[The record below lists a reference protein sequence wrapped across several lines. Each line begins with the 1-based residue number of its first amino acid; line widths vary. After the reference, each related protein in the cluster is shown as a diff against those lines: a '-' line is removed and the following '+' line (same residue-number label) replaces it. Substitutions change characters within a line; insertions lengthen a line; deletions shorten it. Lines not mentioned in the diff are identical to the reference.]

1 MANILKNNVTIN
13 FGDKVWSTNSILNSY
28 PWALVG
34 VESQAIFNGNLTD
47 NQTITYDEERN
58 EVVNHEYVGGGVD
71 TYSLI
76 GKNDFTSAT
85 DYSQAVT
92 VGDMKRR
99 DAEGHR
105 IAGEGISGKLTI
117 NNGFYASP
125 ASAIYV
131 AQGECIINGGVFFGQ
146 PDINQRTQSEREA
159 ELYPYGRSFLLNLY
173 DANRTAGKAA
183 IYVLGGSFIGF
194 DPAENY
200 AEGTV
205 EASNFVCQ
213 GYKSV
218 EDGVYTYM
226 VKDNSCQD
234 NGELRTVK
242 VFTVVPASDP
252 REGKAGNKPVP
263 NN

>member
-34 VESQAIFNGNLTD
+34 VESQAIFNGNVTN
-47 NQTITYDEERN
+47 NQTITYDEDRN
-58 EVVNHEYVGGGVD
+58 EVVNHNYTGGGVD

-76 GKNDFTSAT
+76 SKSDFNANNN
-85 DYSQAVT
+85 YSQAIT
-92 VGDMKRR
+92 IGDMKSH
-99 DAEGHR
+99 EGGQR
-105 IAGEGISGKLTI
+105 VPGTGVSGKLTI
-117 NNGFYASP
+117 NSGFYASP
-125 ASAIYV
+125 ASAVYV

-146 PDINQRTQSEREA
+146 PDWNQKTQSEREA
-159 ELYPYGRSFLLNLY
+159 ELYPYGRNFLLNLY

-205 EASNFVCQ
+205 DASNFVCQ

-226 VKDNSCQD
+226 VKDTSCPD

-242 VFTVVPASDP
+242 VFTVVPESDP
-252 REGKAGNKPVP
+252 REGNAGNKPVP